1 MRPCRRNS
9 ATTSNM
15 ALDLAVTIGMNAISA
30 ILILAMIALGLW
42 IILGMMGVINLAH
55 GAFLA
60 VGAYTVWFVQAEVG
74 LGFWAGLIAAPFV
87 VGFMGLALEYL
98 VVRHLYDRL
107 VDTLLATWG
116 IAIVIEELIKLSVG
130 DDAKPIKN
138 PLPGQTDILITQFPT
153 YRLFLMG
160 LCVAVLGSMWAL
172 FRYTNFGI
180 RLRAVFQDDESA
192 ALLGINREKTYRLS
206 FILGAGVAGIA
217 GAALTPLV
225 SVQPTLGT
233 TYLIKSFL
241 TIILGG
247 AASPLGVLPGA
258 GFIAGTENVGSFYV
272 EPIIAQTGVLALV
285 IAIIIARPP
294 VKRVI
299 KRRREQL

>member
-1 MRPCRRNS
+1 MVLD
-9 ATTSNM
+9 TSI
-15 ALDLAVTIGMNAISA
+15 TIGMNAISA

-55 GAFLA
+55 GAFMA
-60 VGAYTVWFVQAEVG
+60 VGAYTVWFVQSEIG
-74 LGFWAGLIAAPFV
+74 LGFWAGLIAAPLV
-87 VGFMGLALEYL
+87 VGLMGLIIEYL

-116 IAIVIEELIKLSVG
+116 IAIVIEELIKMSVG
-130 DDAKPIKN
+130 DDAKAVTN
-138 PLPGQTDILITQFPT
+138 PLSGQTDIVITQFPT

-160 LCVAVLGSMWAL
+160 LCVAVLGSVWGL

-180 RLRAVFQDDESA
+180 RLRAVLQDDESA
-192 ALLGINREKTYRLS
+192 ALLGINRVRIYRLS
-206 FILGAGVAGIA
+206 FILGSAVAGLA

-247 AASPLGVLPGA
+247 AASPLGVVPGA
-258 GFIAGTENVGSFYV
+258 AFIAGTENVGSFV
-272 EPIIAQTGVLALV
+272 IEPILAQTGVLALV
-285 IAIIIARPP
+285 IAVIIARPP
-294 VKRVI
+294 VKRAI